1 MSDISDANTIK
12 GIPIPNTKSEVDAFL
27 DDIFERALD
36 DPDNNTKSEK
46 FKINRRELRNKIKGG
61 QNYIARQ
68 NLSEKRKVE
77 NVAVENKESVLLK
90 FNSNPNLNYYACK
103 VNVVNTR
110 SVENLSDNI
119 KGGNDIRNGYKAK
132 NKVISIIDP
141 AKIALMQT
149 VYTKLVSYSS
159 DYFSSS

>member
-1 MSDISDANTIK
+1 MEMQI
-12 GIPIPNTKSEVDAFL
+12 
-27 DDIFERALD
+27 
-36 DPDNNTKSEK
+36 
-46 FKINRRELRNKIKGG
+46 
-61 QNYIARQ
+61 
-68 NLSEKRKVE
+68 
-77 NVAVENKESVLLK
+77 

-119 KGGNDIRNGYKAK
+119 KGGNDTRNGYKAK